1 MRFITV
7 FALVWLFPF
16 GILNVPNVFAQDSK
30 DLLRDEMELTAEL
43 IKTKRKLVVLK
54 NINLNER
61 EKGKFW
67 PLYKQFR
74 SSMERL
80 ENEKIKMI
88 TSYADSY
95 KSESLTD
102 KKALDL
108 LRKAIALRK
117 KKLQIWNIYIGK
129 FEEVLPPKK
138 VVRFYQVES
147 KMDTITDF
155 ERSKVIPLVK

>member
-1 MRFITV
+1 MRFITLI
-7 FALVWLFPF
+7 ALLGLFTF
-16 GILNVPNVFAQDSK
+16 GILNAPHVFSQDSK
-30 DLLRDEMELTAEL
+30 DLLKDEMELTAEL

-67 PLYKQFR
+67 PLYKKFR

-80 ENEKIKMI
+80 ENEKHKMI
-88 TSYADSY
+88 GSYADSY

-108 LRKAIALRK
+108 LRKAIDLRK
-117 KKLQIWNIYIGK
+117 KKLQIWNVYIGK

-147 KMDTITDF
+147 KLDTITDF